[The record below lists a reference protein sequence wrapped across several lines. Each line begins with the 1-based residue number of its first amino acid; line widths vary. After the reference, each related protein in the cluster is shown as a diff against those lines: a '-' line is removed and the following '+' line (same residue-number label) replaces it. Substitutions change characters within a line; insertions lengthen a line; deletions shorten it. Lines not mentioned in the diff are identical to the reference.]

1 MTPFRL
7 TLVLA
12 ATLITACSG
21 PQPSDAQLPDRLAVI
36 EGLRQIDVCAL
47 YADANSVDGQLLTVT
62 GFSSALN
69 CDATI
74 ENSAGPVE
82 ATIALNIGPAQPG
95 REEPSW
101 VRHEEID
108 GVDVTIA
115 SSADEPDAP
124 PRDQVVSWSCELA
137 ASYPDNARLTVSTS
151 ADPDVDSCAAADALM
166 RTAIGA
172 YGQRPP
178 LGSSGQPAT
187 ILSGADPCAPADR
200 LRDTHTVD
208 ISPDDVTVNSCF
220 FTVDGGPPID
230 VSLSYQDPA
239 MVDANPDQ
247 FTVDGHRIAGDER
260 LGVFDVVVGE
270 PTQSSRGPVLP
281 LVSIVDPTQ
290 NMDLIRIVAQAVAE
304 QF

>member
-47 YADANSVDGQLLTVT
+47 YADANSVDGQPLTVT

-101 VRHEEID
+101 VHHRLQCRRARRS
-108 GVDVTIA
+108 TA
-115 SSADEPDAP
+115 RSSC
-124 PRDQVVSWSCELA
+124 VV
-137 ASYPDNARLTVSTS
+137 V
-151 ADPDVDSCAAADALM
+151 M
-166 RTAIGA
+166 RTGR
-172 YGQRPP
+172 Q
-178 LGSSGQPAT
+178 
-187 ILSGADPCAPADR
+187 
-200 LRDTHTVD
+200 
-208 ISPDDVTVNSCF
+208 
-220 FTVDGGPPID
+220 
-230 VSLSYQDPA
+230 
-239 MVDANPDQ
+239 
-247 FTVDGHRIAGDER
+247 
-260 LGVFDVVVGE
+260 
-270 PTQSSRGPVLP
+270 LP
-281 LVSIVDPTQ
+281 G
-290 NMDLIRIVAQAVAE
+290 
-304 QF
+304 